1 MALPVK
7 AAPLLYLSSSALSF
21 SFFKLLIKNF
31 GTGAPRRAAFSI
43 MLPSS
48 VTMYHIATN
57 GKKAVLYVN
66 GSSNP
71 QSAIIDNRRQRHVQ

>member
-31 GTGAPRRAAFSI
+31 GTGAPNRPAFSM

-48 VTMYHIATN
+48 VTMYQIATK

-66 GSSNP
+66 GKSNP
-71 QSAIIDNRRQRHVQ
+71 KSP